1 MQPNAQLNRAPDLEL
16 SPSEGAN
23 KKRRGFVYRDR
34 TGRPNTLATV
44 SRGWRG
50 GARTSTAANKY
61 ITGVPLEGG
70 GGGRDMRERDRE
82 ERERRNDERA
92 KYMRRV
98 RGRGDERVR
107 GREE

>member
-70 GGGRDMRERDRE
+70 GGGERGEREIERREKGDMMRER
-82 ERERRNDERA
+82 NT
-92 KYMRRV
+92 
-98 RGRGDERVR
+98 
-107 GREE
+107 